1 MINNTLIS
9 LLDINNKSV
18 RDVAKYYLS
27 YRDGFEAIRAE
38 LSTHGAVSSNE
49 VNGYVYVA
57 DL

>member
-1 MINNTLIS
+1 MIS